1 MTLSINNAHLKT
13 KLSVAISSVIML
25 SVQFFIVMLSV
36 IMPSVTF
43 LCHAE
48 NPYADCRS
56 DKCHYAECRNAW
68 YRGAVSHIL
77 QNALWIQD
85 WVPGFNEKNAVTST
99 INIFARVTDINA

>member
-1 MTLSINNAHLKT
+1 
-13 KLSVAISSVIML
+13 ML
-25 SVQFFIVMLSV
+25 SVKFFIVMVSV
-36 IMPSVTF
+36 IMPSIAF

-48 NPYADCRS
+48 N
-56 DKCHYAECRNAW
+56 HYAECRSVKCLYGECRYAW

-99 INIFARVTDINA
+99 IKIFAPVTDIIA